1 MTWLPR
7 RRGSASRGQAG
18 RDFGARAD
26 DTRNESAHAAA
37 KRRGRRWT
45 YARAGVRLAALTVL
59 AVVLIVD
66 ARSVRA
72 AQLDARDGGA
82 FFAVRDSDEGFA
94 VTDYE
99 GARLWSSWQALG
111 GARTIGAP
119 VSRRFERKGRIEQ
132 VFERGVLRWDSS
144 NGVSVVN
151 VLDMLSARGYDDR
164 LLSELGIPPSAD
176 WSGDAGQDWPAVVRR
191 HMALLEGPEPWRA
204 ALREAFRTASEPLE
218 SEDAAIVLHGLPMAL
233 AETHA
238 GFALRAQRAAWAYE
252 PDVDEAPRRVDIADF
267 LRDIGIVPPRASVPH
282 GDDFRL
288 PARPVSAVH
297 FFDWWRRDFVPSEFF
312 THALTWEQIGI
323 TREQVGSPAYYDANF
338 RLIRDVGVDGVFWE
352 WYETGRSLTPTRT
365 VLDSLRLHDLRI
377 GLFYDW
383 EILNAGGQAV
393 LSDRA
398 YIAADE
404 DSLSKIA
411 DEVIAFY
418 EGIPRDLWLF
428 DADGQ
433 LPVVVYSYGLPEA
446 LDDTEAW
453 TWFFTDLVRRVETS
467 LDVDVIFDW
476 SVAYLPPSQV
486 QELAFERWPDDY
498 APFSFVVDI
507 PQSQFGHH
515 VVTWNYIFDN
525 RGVAARDMLPR
536 VIRDDNRYLQETAW
550 LAAHTN
556 PSLVFIY
563 SWNEF
568 WEGSHLFPDETYQWR
583 RYELAKAQLAELA
596 ATRVN
601 DLPRAVIVG
610 DPADAYP
617 MGTNGLFESQRLL
630 VRHYLRRY
638 VPQAN
643 FLTPA
648 RATAEALAGYDL
660 VVSLTTDR
668 SIDEVLAALP
678 ESTQVVYWN
687 ATDLTAD
694 FARRFVEA
702 ADAERPVG
710 QFGTMDSAGEALDE
724 AITAGGDVWRVTLA
738 TEARASLQFEMDGE
752 AYPLVVQAGNDYWI
766 NVYGPS
772 DAALAVAFES
782 VYGRE
787 LELAITFALGG
798 RIQRLEVYPDGR
810 VVQNTFSAPAVFL
823 HEPLAIPDFEPAPPE
838 GLQVTP
844 R

>member
-1 MTWLPR
+1 MTMSAPR
-7 RRGSASRGQAG
+7 ERL
-18 RDFGARAD
+18 ARCAQL
-26 DTRNESAHAAA
+26 
-37 KRRGRRWT
+37 
-45 YARAGVRLAALTVL
+45 GVRLACLMVLVSALVVAAPNAL
-59 AVVLIVD
+59 ASEPD
-66 ARSVRA
+66 TANA
-72 AQLDARDGGA
+72 NGA
-82 FFAVRDSDEGFA
+82 FFESGSPNRGFA
-94 VTDYE
+94 VTDHE
-99 GARLWSSWQALG
+99 GAHLWTSWQDLG
-111 GARTIGAP
+111 GIRTIGAP
-119 VSRRFERKGRIEQ
+119 VSRRFELNGRVAQ
-132 VFERGVLRWDSS
+132 VFERGVLRWDPGK
-144 NGVSVVN
+144 GVSVVN
-151 VLDMLSARGYDDR
+151 VLDALSALGYDDR
-164 LLSELGIPPSAD
+164 LLDEFGIPAPAD
-176 WSGDAGQDWPAVVRR
+176 WSANAGLDWPTVQGR
-191 HMALLEGPEPWRA
+191 HMALLDGSEPWRA

-218 SEDAAIVLHGLPMAL
+218 SDGAAIVLHGLPVAL

-238 GFALRAQRAAWAYE
+238 GYALRAQRAAWVYR
-252 PDVDEAPRRVDIADF
+252 PDVDEAPHRVDIASF
-267 LRDIGIVPPRASVPH
+267 LKNSDIVPRRANVPH
-282 GDDFRL
+282 GDDLRL

-297 FFDWWRRDFVPSEFF
+297 FFDWWRRDYVPSEFF
-312 THALTWEQIGI
+312 THELSWERIGI
-323 TREQVGSPAYYDANF
+323 TRDQVGSPAYYDANF
-338 RLIRDVGVDGVFWE
+338 RLIRDLGVDGVYWE
-352 WYETGRSLTPTRT
+352 WYETGRSLTPTPM
-365 VLDSLRLHDLRI
+365 VLDSVRRHDLKI

-418 EGIPRDLWLF
+418 QGMPRDLWLF

-433 LPVVVYSYGLPEA
+433 LPVVVYAYGFPEA
-446 LDDTEAW
+446 LNDSGGW
-453 TWFFTDLVRRVETS
+453 TWFLTELVRRVETT

-498 APFSFVVDI
+498 SPFSFVVDI

-525 RGVAARDMLPR
+525 RGVAARDRLPR
-536 VIRDDNRYLQETAW
+536 VIRDDNRYIQETAW

-568 WEGSHLFPDETYQWR
+568 WEGSHLFPDDTYEWR
-583 RYELAKAQLAELA
+583 RYELARAQLAELA
-596 ATRVN
+596 ATRVK

-617 MGTNGLFESQRLL
+617 IGTNGLFESQRLL
-630 VRHYLRRY
+630 IRHYLRRY
-638 VPQAN
+638 VPQADY
-643 FLTPA
+643 LTPA
-648 RATAEALAGYDL
+648 RATADALSHYEL

-668 SIDEVLAALP
+668 TVDRLLAELP
-678 ESTQVVYWN
+678 ESVQIVYWN
-687 ATDLTAD
+687 ATDLTTG
-694 FARRFVEA
+694 FARRFVQA

-710 QFGTMDSAGEALDE
+710 QFATLDSDGQALDD
-724 AITAGGDVWRVTLA
+724 AITASGDVWRARLA
-738 TEARASLQFEMDGE
+738 ADASAALQFDDGGE
-752 AYPLVVQAGNDYWI
+752 AYPLVAQAGNDHWI
-766 NVYGPS
+766 NIYGPS
-772 DAALAVAFES
+772 DAALAAAFES

-838 GLQVTP
+838 GL
-844 R
+844 

>member
-1 MTWLPR
+1 MTTSNPTGRLVR
-7 RRGSASRGQAG
+7 LGLVGLRIVCLSA
-18 RDFGARAD
+18 
-26 DTRNESAHAAA
+26 
-37 KRRGRRWT
+37 
-45 YARAGVRLAALTVL
+45 LAALVI
-59 AVVLIVD
+59 AESRDVQ
-66 ARSVRA
+66 A
-72 AQLDARDGGA
+72 AEPTAPVSAGA
-82 FFAVRDSDEGFA
+82 FFAADESADAAASGFA
-94 VTDYE
+94 VTDDRD
-99 GARLWSSWQALG
+99 ARLWTAWRALG
-111 GARTIGAP
+111 GTETFGVP
-119 VSRRFERKGRIEQ
+119 VSRRFALNGRVAQ
-132 VFERGVLRWDSS
+132 VFERGVLRWDPVS
-144 NGVSVVN
+144 GASVVN
-151 VLDMLSARGYDDR
+151 TLDLLADLGHNDR
-164 LLSELGIPPSAD
+164 LLEGFGIPASAD
-176 WSGDAGQDWPAVVRR
+176 WSADTGHDWPDVVRR
-191 HMALLEGPEPWRA
+191 HMALLDGPEPWRV
-204 ALREAFRTASEPLE
+204 ALRRAFRTASEPLE
-218 SEDAAIVLHGLPMAL
+218 SDSAAILLHGLPMAV
-233 AETHA
+233 AETHG
-238 GFALRAQRAAWAYE
+238 GFAVRAQRAAWVYQ
-252 PDVDEAPRRVDIADF
+252 PDVDDAPRRFDIAGF
-267 LRDIGIVPPRASVPH
+267 LQDIDIVPRRARVPH

-297 FFDWWRRDFVPSEFF
+297 FFDWWRHDYVPSEFF
-312 THALTWEQIGI
+312 THALSWERIGI

-338 RLIRDVGVDGVFWE
+338 RLIRDLGVDGVFWE
-352 WYETGRSLTPTRT
+352 WYLTGRSLTPTP
-365 VLDSLRLHDLRI
+365 VMLDSLRRHGLRI

-383 EILNAGGQAV
+383 EILNVGGQAV

-418 EGIPRDLWLF
+418 RGIPRELWLF

-433 LPVVVYSYGLPEA
+433 LPVVVYAYGLPEA
-446 LDDTEAW
+446 LDDTARW
-453 TWFFTDLVRRVETS
+453 TWFFTELVRRVETA

-536 VIRDDNRYLQETAW
+536 LIRDDNRYLQETAW
-550 LAAHTN
+550 LAAHSN

-583 RYELAKAQLAELA
+583 RFELARAQLAELA
-596 ATRVN
+596 ATRAD
-601 DLPRAVIVG
+601 DLPGAVIIG

-617 MGTNGLFESQRLL
+617 VGTNGLFESQRLL

-638 VPQAN
+638 VPQAD

-648 RATAEALAGYDL
+648 RATADALAGYDL

-668 SIDEVLAALP
+668 SIDGALAALP
-678 ESTQVVYWN
+678 ETTQIVYWN
-687 ATDLTAD
+687 ATDLTTG
-694 FARRFVEA
+694 FARRFVQA
-702 ADAERPVG
+702 VDAERPVG
-710 QFGTMDSAGEALDE
+710 RLGILDGDGQALDE
-724 AITAGGDVWRVTLA
+724 AITASGDVWRVTLA
-738 TEARASLQFEMDGE
+738 GDANASLHFDADGR
-752 AYPLVVQAGNDYWI
+752 AYPLVVQAGNDHWI

-772 DAALAVAFES
+772 DAALAAAFEI

-787 LELAITFALGG
+787 LEPAITFALGG

-810 VVQNTFSAPAVFL
+810 EVQNTFSAPAVFV
-823 HEPLAIPDFEPAPPE
+823 HEPLAIPDFEPVPPE
-838 GLQVTP
+838 GL
-844 R
+844 